1 MLCDI
6 NILNTKPPIFLNYKT
21 THYQVPGVMKGDIS
35 RALYSTKA
43 RLSHGTEV
51 LSRIFSKGNAMVI
64 STSSGKHR
72 HVVVDAEWDGL
83 SAICRRGADI
93 INKFWFS

>member
-6 NILNTKPPIFLNYKT
+6 SILNIKPPIFLNYKT
-21 THYQVPGVMKGDIS
+21 AHYQVPGVMKGDIS
-35 RALYSTKA
+35 RAIYSTKA

-51 LSRIFSKGNAMVI
+51 LSWIFSKGNAMVI

-72 HVVVDAEWDGL
+72 HVVVDAEWDGV
-83 SAICRRGADI
+83 STICRRGADI

>member
-6 NILNTKPPIFLNYKT
+6 NILNTRLPIFLNYKT

-35 RALYSTKA
+35 RATYNTKS

-51 LSRIFSKGNAMVI
+51 LFRIFSKGNAMVI

-83 SAICRRGADI
+83 SAICR
-93 INKFWFS
+93 

>member
-6 NILNTKPPIFLNYKT
+6 SILNTKPPIFLNYKT
-21 THYQVPGVMKGDIS
+21 THYQVPGVMKRGIS
-35 RALYSTKA
+35 RAIYSTKA
-43 RLSHGTEV
+43 KLSHGTEV

-72 HVVVDAEWDGL
+72 HVVVDVGWDGL

-93 INKFWFS
+93 INKF

>member
-6 NILNTKPPIFLNYKT
+6 SILNTKPQIFLNYKT
-21 THYQVPGVMKGDIS
+21 TLYQVPGVMKGDIS
-35 RALYSTKA
+35 RAIYSTKA

-72 HVVVDAEWDGL
+72 HVVDAEWDGL

-93 INKFWFS
+93 INKF